1 LLNVLHYATIKN
13 MALPPWAAAVISA
26 TEQRNGNIVETSPAL
41 ASMVRSNTN
50 AMFLGSAVAARNAM
64 FYLVK
69 YLSKSVTPLAHA
81 ATLLHDVL
89 NNYDKYG
96 RKANEEEANGEVNE
110 ANGDNSRMV
119 KSVLQRLVNSS
130 CGMVELGAPL
140 AVFMIFEGKRFECTH
155 EFKYVSPYG
164 LL

>member
-1 LLNVLHYATIKN
+1 
-13 MALPPWAAAVISA
+13 MALPPWAAAVITA

-41 ASMVRSNTN
+41 AAMVRSNTN

-96 RKANEEEANGEVNE
+96 RKANEDVEANE

-164 LL
+164 LF